1 MKITQPTNQFAKVR
15 CTKCKNE
22 QIIFQKAA
30 SVVKCTVCEKEL
42 ATPTGG
48 KARIKARVVEV
59 LN

>member
-1 MKITQPTNQFAKVR
+1 MDISQPTNQFAKVR

-22 QIIFQKAA
+22 QIVFRKAA

-42 ATPTGG
+42 VSPNGG
-48 KARIKARVVEV
+48 NGRVKAKIVEV